1 MTTEL
6 TYIEIPPRS
15 GSQVTTSL
23 GNSVVTFVPR
33 YNYSAELWCLDI
45 FDTEGNL
52 LVAGI
57 MVFPNIDLLEP
68 YPSVAETVGK
78 LVAIEQNVGD
88 HKLTTSLGT
97 KLKFLWFASD
107 EEIILPE

>member
-6 TYIEIPPRS
+6 TYIEIPPRP

-23 GNSVVTFVPR
+23 GDSVVTFVPR
-33 YNYSAELWCLDI
+33 YNYTAELWCIDL
-45 FDTEGNL
+45 FDAEGEL
-52 LVAGI
+52 LVGGI

-68 YPSVAETVGK
+68 YPSVSETVGK
-78 LVAIEQNVGD
+78 LVAIEQTVGD

-97 KLKFLWFASD
+97 KVKFLWFAPD
-107 EEIILPE
+107 EEIVLPE